1 MACSQVSAF
10 AGRRWMWL
18 VRLGGLAGQ
27 PAFVDEAAKGD
38 QRADEEAQRAPAG
51 DEAFAQGIHGDHQ
64 KDDEGHTMNRAQ
76 RRDKGRHAQ
85 DVFER
90 DGDADQQ
97 NKGDGFG
104 KGGDAQGFHGVGL
117 SRCEM

>member
-1 MACSQVSAF
+1 M
-10 AGRRWMWL
+10 
-18 VRLGGLAGQ
+18 RLGGLAGQ

-38 QRADEEAQRAPAG
+38 QRADE
-51 DEAFAQGIHGDHQ
+51 
-64 KDDEGHTMNRAQ
+64 GHTMNRAQ
-76 RRDKGRHAQ
+76 RRDKGGHAQ

-104 KGGDAQGFHGVGL
+104 KGGDAQGFHGAGL
-117 SRCEM
+117 LRCEM

>member
-1 MACSQVSAF
+1 MSAF
-10 AGRRWMWL
+10 AGRFWMWL
-18 VRLGGLAGQ
+18 VRLGGLVGK

-38 QRADEEAQRAPAG
+38 QGADEEAQRAPAG
-51 DEAFAQGIHGDHQ
+51 DEAFAQGIHCDHQ
-64 KDDEGHTMNRAQ
+64 KDDEGHAMNWAQ

-104 KGGDAQGFHGVGL
+104 KGGDAQGFHGAGL
-117 SRCEM
+117 SRCEMC